1 MLSEIAPL
9 LNELK
14 RSRFYRGIVWAGGYP
29 GFTPTPFSDIDLYA
43 ITASDHHHW
52 VAERFGDRRVE
63 LTFFSR
69 PKWETVLKHDALHPK
84 HHFTFMHGEI
94 IHDPEGLCEEVRE
107 IAFKTR
113 WRFKATDDQI
123 EHLRYILSI
132 GKDKQ
137 RGFLSR
143 GQMGHAHMAA
153 VGNLFNST
161 ELLCRFWEG
170 YSLTGGH
177 NINLVLAHPRSTAT
191 VRESIRLLTES
202 FEPKEMARHA
212 IALIDET
219 LALTGG
225 DILSFRGGIP
235 R

>member
-43 ITASDHHHW
+43 ITASDHHHHW
-52 VAERFGDRRVE
+52 VAERFRDRRVE

-94 IHDPEGLCEEVRE
+94 IHDPEGLCEEVRQ

-161 ELLCRFWEG
+161 ELLCRRYGESGEG
-170 YSLTGGH
+170 MAPSALFK
-177 NINLVLAHPRSTAT
+177 AT
-191 VRESIRLLTES
+191 EGPSAFGTPHAALGLDCS
-202 FEPKEMARHA
+202 AQPSKGAA
-212 IALIDET
+212 IAAKQSSDV
-219 LALTGG
+219 AK
-225 DILSFRGGIP
+225 
-235 R
+235 